1 MMELKI
7 NWKKVAQL
15 RRMLEERQYPGDAE
29 LTITLVTKKHS
40 IHRKIV
46 KISNLFTSLW
56 GMDNP
61 PVNKEVIG
69 FAITD
74 SDHNILFKHRR
85 YSGNEELPTATGANG
100 EVLKNWNKLTT
111 EQKNIYISITIAS
124 ILSYAI

>member
-15 RRMLEERQYPGDAE
+15 RRLLEERQYAADAE
-29 LTITLVTKKHS
+29 VTITLVTNKHS

-46 KISNLFTSLW
+46 KVSNLFSSLW
-56 GMDNP
+56 DMDSP
-61 PVNKEVIG
+61 PANKEIIG

-85 YSGNEELPTATGANG
+85 YSGNEELPSSTGNNG
-100 EVLKNWNKLTT
+100 EVLKGWNKLTT
-111 EQKNIYISITIAS
+111 EQKNIYINITIAS